1 MNRAS
6 SMNLTFIGNNNADD
20 FLIVDNHAQIS
31 QLKVAEITQTNQ
43 STVSRWYAL
52 TTVRQD
58 SKVKGEYLSGYALKE
73 FVTYLVLDAKRIT
86 KEVRQ
91 HNVKLLSD
99 ASDYGFQMLI
109 DKMAG
114 LTVSKQENA
123 DTDEITPEMVTHTID
138 LIFKGVNIKPE
149 LIAGVKLNAIAK
161 LNPQLASLVN
171 DSQKLLTQSTASD
184 SKLMTPTAL
193 GKQLNISGQ
202 KVNKL
207 LIDTGLQIKNDNRKS
222 RKEPSYLP
230 TDKGHE
236 FCSFT
241 LATGQKEDN
250 TTYQQLLWYESVLNL
265 IC

>member
-1 MNRAS
+1 M
-6 SMNLTFIGNNNADD
+6 D
-20 FLIVDNHAQIS
+20 
-31 QLKVAEITQTNQ
+31 
-43 STVSRWYAL
+43 
-52 TTVRQD
+52 
-58 SKVKGEYLSGYALKE
+58 KGLQGYALKE

-91 HNVKLLSD
+91 HNIKLLSD

-114 LTVSKQENA
+114 LSEAIPDPITQL
-123 DTDEITPEMVTHTID
+123 TPELVTNTID

-149 LIAGVKLNAIAK
+149 LVAGVKLNAIAK
-161 LNPQLASLVN
+161 LNPQLAVMIA

-184 SKLMTPTAL
+184 SKLVTPTEL
-193 GKQLNISGQ
+193 GKSLNISGQ

-207 LIDTGLQIKNDNRKS
+207 LIDTGLQVKNENRKS
-222 RKEPSYLP
+222 RKDPVYLP

-241 LATGQKEDN
+241 LATGQKGDT
-250 TTYQQLLWYESVLNL
+250 TTYQQLLWYESVLNVL
-265 IC
+265 I